1 MYNRKKLE
9 GLMDW
14 NEILE
19 LQKVL
24 VLKKKEKKQVK
35 EMISMKKVKVKEYI
49 NYLNE
54 QKYKFRKYKQIEELT
69 VTDIDRSRSYPV
81 AICKNQVGKTV
92 KIGVA
97 FLKIYYTKVD
107 ENRFVLEN
115 NKIYQAVQ
123 IPEEICFVSTEGRMF
138 YLNTQD
144 YIVIGPKEKIFGVNK
159 QDFEDNFVL
168 ASRYKRTQDKLKQSK
183 TKLEENDLQN

>member
-1 MYNRKKLE
+1 
-9 GLMDW
+9 MDW

-24 VLKKKEKKQVK
+24 VLKGREKKF
-35 EMISMKKVKVKEYI
+35 MKKLLDLKRVKVKEYI
-49 NYLNE
+49 KYLDE
-54 QKYKFRKYKQIEELT
+54 KGYKFKKYKQIEELT
-69 VTDIDRSRSYPV
+69 VKDIDRSKSYPV
-81 AICKNQVGKTV
+81 AICENQVGKTV

-97 FLKIYYTKVD
+97 FLKIYYIKVS
-107 ENRFVLEN
+107 ENKFVLEN
-115 NKIYQAVQ
+115 KKTYTAVQ
-123 IPEEICFVSTEGRMF
+123 VPEEISFVSTEGRTF

-168 ASRYKRTQDKLKQSK
+168 ASRYKRKQTQLLNQGE
-183 TKLEENDLQN
+183 TKAKENELQK